1 MVSKREKRKWRKYME
16 QQGIILDLH
25 LASLMV
31 AELKFDQKMRKKALK
46 IARKREVGDYI
57 K

>member
-1 MVSKREKRKWRKYME
+1 MPSKREKRKWRKYME

-46 IARKREVGDYI
+46 MAKNRKINYI
-57 K
+57 R